1 MALTSIMIRLAVVL
15 LATFLPGVAMAAD
28 VNTAEVIAQLYESF
42 KAPIVAFGGAT
53 SGGGLMLIQ
62 ALVIL
67 HIAAGGLSYAAGTT
81 DLFDLYV
88 KGVKL
93 SFAAFI
99 TAACFIES
107 PAMTSMSGYP
117 TVAKAL
123 EGGFRTLQQA
133 AASAAGLTANTTGA
147 LVTAIA
153 AASLEPIFR
162 MADLPVVPA
171 GWSLMDMLTNLP
183 GILVG
188 LVMWF
193 FATLAFII
201 AAAVILA
208 EAVAA
213 DLTLHIAIAFAP
225 LMVPWLLFRPMEFL
239 FNAWIKTILV
249 AGVGFI
255 IAMLF
260 CGGLAKFATA
270 ASTILSDLQASD
282 GVAGSQ
288 LVAIYSPILLGS
300 AILIVLGGKVIG
312 VAHSLLS
319 GGGMD
324 GISLHAF
331 RQAIASTGAG
341 ASIAGKSAAS
351 IGSAAAKAPGAAR
364 AIWNAKNGS
373 TPQSIGGQAADKV
386 AKAQGKV
393 LDPQTRRDATAAGNK
408 AYSAA
413 RFAGKSH
420 ATAMGEVNRAVNG
433 LMTGVA
439 RAPSSRSD
447 TSSSESAATAARQ
460 AHDRLKAK
468 AERFKAGK

>member
-1 MALTSIMIRLAVVL
+1 MLRIALALVVALLPDVALA
-15 LATFLPGVAMAAD
+15 AG

-42 KAPIVAFGGAT
+42 KAPITAFGGSTA
-53 SGGGLMLIQ
+53 GGGLILIQ
-62 ALVIL
+62 SLVIL

-93 SFAAFI
+93 SFVAFI
-99 TAACFIES
+99 TAACFIDS
-107 PAMTSMSGYP
+107 PAMMSMTGYP
-117 TVAKAL
+117 TVAKAI

-133 AASAAGLTANTTGA
+133 AAGAAGLSASTTGS
-147 LVTAIA
+147 LVTSIA
-153 AASLEPIFR
+153 AAALEPVFR
-162 MADLPVVPA
+162 MADLPVVPP
-171 GWSLMDMLTNLP
+171 GWDWMDMLSNLP

-188 LVMWF
+188 LIMWF
-193 FATLAFII
+193 FATLAFIV

-213 DLTLHIAIAFAP
+213 DLTLHIAFAFAP

-239 FNAWIKTILV
+239 FNAWLKTILV

-260 CGGLAKFATA
+260 CGGLAKFAMT
-270 ASTILSDLQASD
+270 ASTILSGLQAND
-282 GVAGSQ
+282 GIAGSQ

-300 AILIVLGGKVIG
+300 IILILLGGKVMS
-312 VAHSLLS
+312 VAHGLIS

-324 GISLHAF
+324 SISLHAF
-331 RQAIASTGAG
+331 RQAVAATGAG
-341 ASIAGKSAAS
+341 ASIAGKSTAAA
-351 IGSAAAKAPGAAR
+351 GSAAMKAGGAAR
-364 AIWNAKNGS
+364 AVWNAKNGP
-373 TPQSIGGQAADKV
+373 TPQSIGGQAADRV
-386 AKAQGKV
+386 AKAQGKQ
-393 LDPQTRRDATAAGNK
+393 LDPQSRKEATAAGNK

-420 ATAMGEVNRAVNG
+420 ATAMGDVNRAVHG
-433 LMTGVA
+433 SMMGVA
-439 RAPSSRSD
+439 RAPSARAD
-447 TSSSESAATAARQ
+447 APSSASAATANRQ

-468 AERFKAGK
+468 AERFKAGR